1 MLSRLP
7 QETGIVQATTV
18 VGSDAI
24 PEAGGQWKDWQEG
37 DNTLA
42 QVKECVECVCCSWP
56 PKSSRKEAL
65 PAVRYPLREW
75 SQLHIQEG
83 ALKLRAQLCYTI
95 LTLSQIMVPTSKTHE
110 LWKKYQNASSHMG
123 VAKIQALLRKT
134 GQGWALTYRSGHS
147 TVQAVPSRK

>member
-1 MLSRLP
+1 M
-7 QETGIVQATTV
+7 

-24 PEAGGQWKDWQEG
+24 PEAGDQWKDWQEG

-42 QVKECVECVCCSWP
+42 QVKECVAGGHLPRAAE
-56 PKSSRKEAL
+56 KQAL

-83 ALKLRAQLCYTI
+83 ALKLRAQLCNTS

-134 GQGWALTYRSGHS
+134 GQGWALTYRSGYS